1 MTRVFCYTLE
11 NYNLKCVIIS
21 NQIHTIEQ
29 NMAHI
34 SIKAMNKMNIKINI
48 NINIKFVIATN
59 VGY

>member
-29 NMAHI
+29 SMAHI
-34 SIKAMNKMNIKINI
+34 SIKAMNNMNIKQFI
-48 NINIKFVIATN
+48 IATN